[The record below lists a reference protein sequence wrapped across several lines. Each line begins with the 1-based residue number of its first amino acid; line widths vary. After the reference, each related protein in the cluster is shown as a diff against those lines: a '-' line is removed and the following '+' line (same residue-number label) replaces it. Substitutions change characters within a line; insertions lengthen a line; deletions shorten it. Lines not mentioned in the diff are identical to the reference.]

1 MWRADAAYLVGNV
14 RLSDSE
20 HEGAAGQDKASET
33 VLERLACLCQMR
45 IYAKSRGDYI
55 VRRVPVNSND
65 YWENST

>member
-1 MWRADAAYLVGNV
+1 M
-14 RLSDSE
+14 SDSE
-20 HEGAAGQDKASET
+20 HEGAAGQDKALET
-33 VLERLACLCQMR
+33 VLEGLACLCQMR